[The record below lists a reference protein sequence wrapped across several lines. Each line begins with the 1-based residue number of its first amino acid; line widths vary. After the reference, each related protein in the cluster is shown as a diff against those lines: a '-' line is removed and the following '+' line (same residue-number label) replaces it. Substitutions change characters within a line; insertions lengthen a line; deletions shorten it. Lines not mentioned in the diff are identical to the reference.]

1 MAVQRIDHPLVQH
14 KITLMRDKMTG
25 PKEFRELVAETAM
38 LMCYEATRDLPTKEI
53 EIATPMGVAKS
64 KIISGR
70 KLAFVPILRAGLGMM
85 DGLMTLVPAAKVGHI
100 GLFRDTKSHEPVEYY
115 VKLPEDIAERDVIVV
130 DPPRKGCDSTLLET
144 IVKMEPEKV
153 VYVSCDSATLAR
165 DLKYLCENGYEIRKV
180 RGVDQFP
187 ETVHVETV
195 VKLVRKAPDAYID
208 ITVDMDEL
216 DLTASEAKATYEEIK
231 QYILDKYDTKVSNL
245 YIAQVKEKYGIIE
258 RENYNKPKSENSKQP
273 QCPAEKVEMIEEA
286 LRHFKMI

>member
-115 VKLPEDIAERDVIVV
+115 VKLPEDIAERDAIVV
-130 DPPRKGCDSTLLET
+130 DPMLATGHSAVQAIRILKQAGVANIKFMCIIAAPEGLAAFGKVHPD
-144 IVKMEPEKV
+144 VK
-153 VYVSCDSATLAR
+153 VYV
-165 DLKYLCENGYEIRKV
+165 
-180 RGVDQFP
+180 GVLD
-187 ETVHVETV
+187 E
-195 VKLVRKAPDAYID
+195 KLNDRNYIVPGLGDAGDRIFG
-208 ITVDMDEL
+208 
-216 DLTASEAKATYEEIK
+216 
-231 QYILDKYDTKVSNL
+231 TK
-245 YIAQVKEKYGIIE
+245 
-258 RENYNKPKSENSKQP
+258 
-273 QCPAEKVEMIEEA
+273 
-286 LRHFKMI
+286 